1 MTDLNNIFRV
11 LRGGALMAGV
21 AVVSTAAWGGDHVYN
36 LSNAK
41 YRGEC
46 GSCHVAYPPALL
58 PAQSWNKLMTTLD
71 KHFGSDASVDA
82 KTEKEIGDFLRA
94 NAGVKKKVV
103 AESGT
108 LRISETS
115 WFKREHGE
123 ELSPAVWKNPKV
135 KSPANCEAC
144 HLQAAEGDY
153 SERSIRVP
161 R

>member
-1 MTDLNNIFRV
+1 MTNLHKMFR
-11 LRGGALMAGV
+11 ALVFGL
-21 AVVSTAAWGGDHVYN
+21 TAASASAWAGDHVYN
-36 LSNAK
+36 LGNAK

-58 PAQSWNKLMTTLD
+58 PAQSWDKLMTTLD

-82 KTEKEIGDFLRA
+82 KTAKDIGDFLKA

-103 AESGT
+103 AEGGT